1 MKKNKVCWKIT
12 TKCNQ
17 NCKYCFGFSNIKE
30 LSFNENEQVLDN
42 LIKNELTHI
51 TWTGGEAV
59 LYPRLN
65 ELVKIAKSKGIYNKL
80 VTNGIF
86 LSQNDNEYTQDLLD
100 SLDEINLSI
109 DSISND
115 INLQLGKENNHF
127 EIIKKLLEKTKS
139 KNIKIG
145 INTVVSSKNIN
156 HLQEL
161 GGFLNNYKI
170 EKWKFLKFMPIRERA
185 LANRELF
192 DVREDDLVNKVNE
205 LRKYENIKNVK
216 YKPQHEFEQSIIIL
230 PNADMLQTQAGKDY
244 HLGNALN
251 QAIINFNIKPVTSKI
266 RTLVAHNDIS
276 IMNKIV
282 NAIKNLDYVEIVGTA
297 TTGKETYNKILTSK
311 PDMTFVQYD
320 FKDLDSFEIM
330 EKSKESL
337 KGNMPVF
344 NLCIG
349 NDDVSAEKLEQ
360 SLRSGCKLNALVHG
374 RYEERSLDII
384 YDYQYNSYDE

>member
-12 TKCNQ
+12 TRCNQ

-30 LSFNENEQVLDN
+30 LSFNENNQVLDN
-42 LIKNELTHI
+42 LIINGLTHI

-65 ELVKIAKSKGIYNKL
+65 ELVKVAQSKGIYNKL

-86 LSQNDNEYTQDLLD
+86 LSQNDNEYTHDLLD
-100 SLDEINLSI
+100 TLDEINLSI
-109 DSISND
+109 DSVSND

-127 EIIKKLLEKTKS
+127 EIIRKLLEKTKS

-161 GGFLNNYKI
+161 GEFLNNYKI

-192 DVREDDLVNKVNE
+192 DVKEDDLVNKVNE
-205 LRKYENIKNVK
+205 LRKYENIKSIK

-297 TTGKETYNKILTSK
+297 TTGEETYNKILSSK

-337 KGNMPVF
+337 QEDMPVF
-344 NLCIG
+344 NLCVG
-349 NDDVSAEKLEQ
+349 NADVSTEKLEQ
-360 SLRSGCKLNALVHG
+360 SLKNGCKLNALVNG
-374 RYEERSLDII
+374 RYEEQSLDIV

>member
-12 TKCNQ
+12 TRCNQ

-30 LSFNENEQVLDN
+30 LSFNENEQVLNN
-42 LIKNELTHI
+42 LITNGLTHI

-59 LYPRLN
+59 LYPKLN

-100 SLDEINLSI
+100 TLDEINLSI

-115 INLQLGKENNHF
+115 INLELGKENNHF
-127 EIIKKLLEKTKS
+127 EIIRKLLEKAKD

-161 GGFLNNYKI
+161 GEFLNNYKI

-192 DVREDDLVNKVNE
+192 DVREDDLINKIGE

-216 YKPQHEFEQSIIIL
+216 YKPQHEF
-230 PNADMLQTQAGKDY
+230 
-244 HLGNALN
+244 
-251 QAIINFNIKPVTSKI
+251 
-266 RTLVAHNDIS
+266 
-276 IMNKIV
+276 
-282 NAIKNLDYVEIVGTA
+282 
-297 TTGKETYNKILTSK
+297 
-311 PDMTFVQYD
+311 
-320 FKDLDSFEIM
+320 
-330 EKSKESL
+330 
-337 KGNMPVF
+337 
-344 NLCIG
+344 
-349 NDDVSAEKLEQ
+349 
-360 SLRSGCKLNALVHG
+360 
-374 RYEERSLDII
+374 
-384 YDYQYNSYDE
+384 

>member
-12 TKCNQ
+12 TRCNQ

-30 LSFNENEQVLDN
+30 LSFNENEQVLNN
-42 LIKNELTHI
+42 LITNGLTHI

-59 LYPRLN
+59 LYPKLN

-100 SLDEINLSI
+100 TLDEINLSI

-115 INLQLGKENNHF
+115 INLELGKENNHF
-127 EIIKKLLEKTKS
+127 EIIRKLLEKAKD

-161 GGFLNNYKI
+161 GEFLNNYKI

-192 DVREDDLVNKVNE
+192 DVREDDLINKIGE

-297 TTGKETYNKILTSK
+297 TTGEETYYKILTSK

-330 EKSKESL
+330 EKSKETL
-337 KGNMPVF
+337 QDEMPVF
-344 NLCIG
+344 NLCVG
-349 NDDVSAEKLEQ
+349 NADVSSEKLEQ
-360 SLRSGCKLNALVHG
+360 SLRNGCKLNALVNG
-374 RYEERSLDII
+374 RYEEQSLDII